1 MSSGSDIEPTTA
13 PCGPVRVLGVQ
24 VEQLAGAAV
33 MTLRGTAGI
42 LEAQQIRP
50 WLDQLVSRR
59 LPQIVVDLHAM
70 DRVGAMA
77 VAAVVG
83 SYASQHRRRS
93 RISLVFGRGLSP
105 EASAGEH
112 SVEILAAS

>member
-1 MSSGSDIEPTTA
+1 MSSVSDIEPTGS
-13 PCGPVRVLGVQ
+13 PSGPARVLGVQ

-83 SYASQHRRRS
+83 SYARQRRRRS
-93 RISLVFGRGLSP
+93 RITLVFGRGLRREVP
-105 EASAGEH
+105 AGGH
-112 SVEILAAS
+112 SVEILAAN